1 MNFVTNMRIGSRLA
15 LGFAIVLGLS
25 IVITVIGI
33 LNLNAVADAAE
44 RMLDQPIKKERL
56 ASDWS
61 RNINVAVTRTSA
73 IAKSTD
79 MTLVPFF
86 AQHAEMTT
94 KSTAEVVK
102 KLEPELKTE
111 KEKQAYAKAM
121 EVRKVYL
128 SSRDTVIKLKAEG
141 KLEEANA
148 LLEKTY
154 LPAAESYQATVAEF
168 VGMQRAMLD
177 ELAGEIKRIKE
188 ESRNRVVLLALLGVA
203 ASVAI
208 AAWLTRGITRP
219 IQEAVIGAR
228 RVASGDL
235 TGQID
240 VKSSDEV
247 GQLQQALKDM
257 TYNLL
262 RIVGDIRKG
271 TESITTSSSEI
282 ASGNQDLSSRTE
294 QQASSLEETASSMEE
309 LTSTV
314 KQNADNARQANQLA
328 ITAAD
333 VAAKGGE
340 VVAQVVDTMGAIDA
354 SSRKIVDII
363 AVIDGIAFQTNILA
377 LNAAVEAA
385 RAGEQG
391 RGFAVVA
398 TEVRSLAQRSAAAAK
413 EIKDLI
419 GDSVSK
425 VDSGTA
431 LVGQAGKTMEDVV
444 ASIRRVTDI
453 VAEIAAA
460 SNEQSAGI
468 EQVNQA
474 IAQMDQVT
482 QQNAALVEEAAAASE
497 SMHDQS
503 QQLSRAVSE
512 FKLIDAAVLTPA
524 TPRRAL
530 ATVSTPRN
538 TTPGNT
544 STGRVVA
551 APAARAQPAAASTA
565 GGGEWE
571 EF

>member
-1 MNFVTNMRIGSRLA
+1 
-15 LGFAIVLGLS
+15 
-25 IVITVIGI
+25 
-33 LNLNAVADAAE
+33 
-44 RMLDQPIKKERL
+44 MLDEPIKKERL

-79 MTLVPFF
+79 TTMVPFF
-86 AQHAEMTT
+86 AKHSEQTT
-94 KSTAEVVK
+94 KNTAEVLK
-102 KLEPELKTE
+102 KLEPELNTE
-111 KEKQAYAKAM
+111 KEKQAFAKAM
-121 EVRKVYL
+121 DVRKVYL
-128 SSRDTVIKLKAEG
+128 SSRDAVIKLKREG
-141 KLEEANA
+141 KLDEANA

-154 LPAAESYQATVAEF
+154 LPAAETYQATVTEF

-177 ELAGEIKRIKE
+177 KLAGEIKTHKE

-203 ASVAI
+203 LGIVI
-208 AAWLTRGITRP
+208 AVGLTRSITRP

-257 TYNLL
+257 TGNLL

-328 ITAAD
+328 MTAAD

-340 VVAQVVDTMGAIDA
+340 VVAQVVGTMDAIDA

-444 ASIRRVTDI
+444 ASIRRVTNI
-453 VAEIAAA
+453 VAEIATA
-460 SNEQSAGI
+460 SNEQRVGI

-512 FKLIDAAVLTPA
+512 FKLSNEPILRPARPMAPRKAVPSM
-524 TPRRAL
+524 P
-530 ATVSTPRN
+530 TVPSIA
-538 TTPGNT
+538 
-544 STGRVVA
+544 STGRAVA
-551 APAARAQPAAASTA
+551 APVLRSHQAVAPGAS
-565 GGGEWE
+565 GGQWE

>member
-1 MNFVTNMRIGSRLA
+1 MNFLVNMRIGSRLA
-15 LGFAIVLGLS
+15 LGFAIVLVLS
-25 IVITVIGI
+25 IVITIIGI
-33 LNLNAVADAAE
+33 LNLNAVAEAAE
-44 RMLDQPIKKERL
+44 EMLDQPIKKERL

-73 IAKSTD
+73 IAKSSDTA
-79 MTLVPFF
+79 LVPFF
-86 AQHAEMTT
+86 ARDAEMTT

-102 KLEPELKTE
+102 KLEPELKSE

-121 EVRKVYL
+121 DVRKVYL
-128 SSRDTVIKLKAEG
+128 SSRDTVIRLKTEG

-148 LLEKTY
+148 LLEKAY
-154 LPAAESYQATVAEF
+154 LPAAETYQATVAEF
-168 VGMQRAMLD
+168 VGIQRALLD
-177 ELAGEIKRIKE
+177 ELAGDIKTLKE
-188 ESRNRVVLLALLGVA
+188 KSRKRVILLALLCVA
-203 ASVAI
+203 FSVFI
-208 AAWLTRGITRP
+208 AVWLTRSITRP
-219 IQEAVIGAR
+219 IQQAVIGAK
-228 RVASGDL
+228 RVANGDL
-235 TGQID
+235 SGQID
-240 VKSSDEV
+240 VGSNDEI

-257 TYNLL
+257 TGNLL

-271 TESITTSSSEI
+271 TESIATSSSEI

-314 KQNADNARQANQLA
+314 RQNADNARQANQLA

-333 VAAKGGE
+333 VAVKGGE

-419 GDSVSK
+419 ADSVSK

-431 LVGQAGKTMEDVV
+431 LVGQAGRTMDEVV

-453 VAEIAAA
+453 VAEISAA
-460 SNEQSAGI
+460 SGEQSAGI

-497 SMHDQS
+497 SMYDQS

-512 FKLIDAAVLTPA
+512 FKLGSEPMLAPVAPGRAVSAVPAA
-524 TPRRAL
+524 R
-530 ATVSTPRN
+530 STPSAARA
-538 TTPGNT
+538 
-544 STGRVVA
+544 VA
-551 APAARAQPAAASTA
+551 APVPRSRQALAPASS
-565 GGGEWE
+565 GGDWE